1 MAERKHVL
9 NLVFSMAIGGI
20 LGGMGNYLM
29 IPEEANASLLR
40 SLLLGIVAAG
50 VLPLFL
56 KMISSNL
63 IDHDNSPGRFKK
75 YLTVA
80 AFSILTGVFADV
92 FLRGI
97 YGKVFHVLED
107 KIEEQDN
114 EIARVGFI
122 NDVLLD
128 AVKDPKKPPS
138 SPQYLDYIKDN
149 YQLNNEQLKLYSEIL
164 SAPVQ
169 SYTGSDLTPEK
180 QAQIKAL
187 ADKNLI
193 RTKELNNEFL
203 ISGMP
208 MELNTI
214 NNEQ

>member
-1 MAERKHVL
+1 M
-9 NLVFSMAIGGI
+9 
-20 LGGMGNYLM
+20 
-29 IPEEANASLLR
+29 
-40 SLLLGIVAAG
+40 
-50 VLPLFL
+50 
-56 KMISSNL
+56 
-63 IDHDNSPGRFKK
+63 
-75 YLTVA
+75 
-80 AFSILTGVFADV
+80 TGVFADV

-122 NDVLLD
+122 NDVLLE
-128 AVKDPKKPPS
+128 AVKDPKKQPS

-164 SAPVQ
+164 SAPIQ

-187 ADKNLI
+187 VDKNLI

-203 ISGMP
+203 ISGMR
-208 MELNTI
+208 LNVNNS
-214 NNEQ
+214 NNE